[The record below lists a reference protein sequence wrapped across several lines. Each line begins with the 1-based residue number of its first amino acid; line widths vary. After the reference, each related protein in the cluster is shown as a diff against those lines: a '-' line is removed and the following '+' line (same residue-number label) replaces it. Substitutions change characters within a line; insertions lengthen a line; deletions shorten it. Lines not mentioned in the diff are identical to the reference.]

1 MATVKIMDVMTDLA
15 MCASIMAVAMLEKT
29 LTVVAAVL
37 TMAAVVLT
45 ITEAVLT
52 ITEATA
58 VHMTTVV
65 AAVLTMAV
73 ATAVMEAV
81 QEATFQHLHAHRV
94 SS

>member
-37 TMAAVVLT
+37 TMAA
-45 ITEAVLT
+45 AGYT